1 MKSDIIF
8 GIVDI
13 GAGGIRCQISEVSK
27 NSDAGWRIKTLEYII
42 FPLSIGMDTFL
53 KKYIT
58 FDTVYR
64 AAEIFSKIKL
74 KFKEYSITGNY
85 RAVCTSAVRDAENK
99 HFFINHIRVRTGIEL
114 EIIDEND
121 ELYIKYLGVSETLNG
136 FKKLESKGAVLV
148 NLSSGNVGI
157 NIRKNKIP
165 LFSSTLPYGALRI
178 FQLFSDIEERVKYR
192 AYEQYINKLVL
203 LLKKSCAEYD
213 KITSVI
219 GSDTSTGLL
228 SEIFKPEG
236 HFFDIS
242 DLTGLYLKIKT
253 IPIPEICVELSIND
267 YDAKIL
273 KPVLYVY
280 ISIMKSVGAKKLYF
294 SDQNFSDQLT
304 RFYLIKTKE
313 KKFNKKL
320 IEYFFYF
327 GKKFNLDDK
336 HAKQVLMFSEKIRR
350 SLKNI
355 LIIKPDERAALIGS
369 AVLHDIGYYTN
380 INDHH
385 EYSYRIINSLNIPGL
400 NREILENIAFCAFFH
415 GSSEYLSSDT
425 THYRISS
432 ERELTIKK
440 VISILKIADALDASH
455 MQLIKDIRLEV
466 SDKAVNI
473 TAVSSVTPFLEI
485 KFFKLKSTDFLETF
499 GIPVELAVKLDYE

>member
-1 MKSDIIF
+1 MKPNIF

-27 NSDAGWRIKTLEYII
+27 NSDAGWNIKTIEHII

-64 AAEIFSKIKL
+64 AAEIFNKIKL
-74 KFKEYSITGNY
+74 KFKEYNITVNY

-99 HFFINHIRVRTGIEL
+99 HFFINHVRVKTGIEL

-121 ELYIKYLGVSETLNG
+121 ELYIKYLGVSETLKG

-157 NIRKNKIP
+157 DIRKNKIS

-178 FQLFSDIEERVKYR
+178 YQLFSDIEERVKYR

-228 SEIFKPEG
+228 LEIFKPEG
-236 HFFDIS
+236 HFLDIS
-242 DLTGLYLKIKT
+242 NLTELYSKIKT
-253 IPIPEICVELSIND
+253 IPIPEICAKISIND

-280 ISIMKSVGAKKLYF
+280 ISIMKSVGDKKLYF

-320 IEYFFYF
+320 IEYFFT
-327 GKKFNLDDK
+327 
-336 HAKQVLMFSEKIRR
+336 SEKN
-350 SLKNI
+350 LTLTTNM
-355 LIIKPDERAALIGS
+355 PDRFLCF
-369 AVLHDIGYYTN
+369 
-380 INDHH
+380 
-385 EYSYRIINSLNIPGL
+385 P
-400 NREILENIAFCAFFH
+400 
-415 GSSEYLSSDT
+415 
-425 THYRISS
+425 
-432 ERELTIKK
+432 KK
-440 VISILKIADALDASH
+440 YGV
-455 MQLIKDIRLEV
+455 R
-466 SDKAVNI
+466 
-473 TAVSSVTPFLEI
+473 
-485 KFFKLKSTDFLETF
+485 
-499 GIPVELAVKLDYE
+499 

>member
-1 MKSDIIF
+1 MKSGIF

-13 GAGGIRCQISEVSK
+13 GAGSIRCQISEVSK
-27 NSDAGWRIKTLEYII
+27 NSDAGRRIKTLEYII

-58 FDTVYR
+58 LDTVYK
-64 AAEIFSKIKL
+64 AAEIFGNIKL
-74 KFKEYSITGNY
+74 KFKEYDINGNY

-99 HFFINHIRVRTGIEL
+99 HFFINHIRVKTGIEL
-114 EIIDEND
+114 EIIDAEE
-121 ELYIKYLGVSETLNG
+121 ELYIKYLGVSESLKG
-136 FKKLESKGAVLV
+136 FKKLESKGSVLV

-157 NIRKNKIP
+157 NIRKHKIS

-178 FQLFSDIEERVKYR
+178 AQLFSDIDESVKYR

-203 LLKKSCAEYD
+203 LLKKSCTEYD

-228 SEIFKPEG
+228 LEIFKPEG
-236 HFFDIS
+236 NFFDIAGLT
-242 DLTGLYLKIKT
+242 DLYSKIKT
-253 IPIPEICVELSIND
+253 SSISEICAKISIND

-280 ISIMKSVGAKKLYF
+280 ISIMKSAGAKKLYF

-327 GKKFNLDDK
+327 GKKYNLDDK

-355 LIIKPDERAALIGS
+355 LIIKPDERAVLIGS
-369 AVLHDIGYYTN
+369 AILHDVGYYNN
-380 INDHH
+380 INDHR

-415 GSSEYLSSDT
+415 GSGEYRPSDT
-425 THYRISS
+425 AHYRISP
-432 ERELTIKK
+432 ERELTVKK
-440 VISILKIADALDASH
+440 VISILKIADALDAGH
-455 MQLIKDIRLEV
+455 MQLIKDINIEV
-466 SDKAVNI
+466 LDKVVKI